1 MGNTNASATL
11 FGWDFQ
17 INAALVLMLEN
28 IEFAEQVRVEGQ
40 TEDVEIKLDNGQ
52 YIYSQAK
59 SVVHSWDYS
68 HVKRNLEKSL
78 TTLSNA
84 SKKPDCD
91 SLIYI
96 TNSPN
101 PLGDKKTMSI
111 FYGSS
116 RRAYKDLPP
125 SCKSTIN
132 EILKKISENSF
143 DRDKFEVRVVPFET
157 DDLVERYKVI
167 KGAVERFI
175 VSIRPGIAGISQNI
189 LDIWQKDLFENGTM
203 SDSEKVIK
211 KKDLVWPLIVL
222 MTDILQ
228 SDNPITECMDE
239 GDFEEITTKYKGFI
253 NSKSEHFAFATRVVS
268 DYQEFQ
274 NEGMRDKILVFIN
287 SKWTD
292 YKDEFA
298 IEIDDTLQENL
309 IKIILYQI
317 VRQKH
322 LISDMRKRVHI

>member
-40 TEDVEIKLDNGQ
+40 TEDIEIKLDNGQ

-59 SVVHSWDYS
+59 SVVNSWDHS
-68 HVKRNLEKSL
+68 HVKRNLEKAL

-84 SKKPDCD
+84 SKKPDCN

-101 PLGDKKTMSI
+101 PLSDKKTMSI
-111 FYGSS
+111 FYGPS

-125 SCKSTIN
+125 SSKTIIN
-132 EILKKISENSF
+132 EILQKISADSF
-143 DRDKFEVRVVPFET
+143 DIDKFEVRVVPFET

-167 KGAVERFI
+167 KGAVDRFI
-175 VSIRPGIAGISQNI
+175 VSIRPSIAGISQDV
-189 LDIWQKDLFENGTM
+189 LEIWQKDLFGNGTM
-203 SDSEKVIK
+203 RDPEKVIK

-222 MTDILQ
+222 MTDIQ
-228 SDNPITECMDE
+228 RFENPFTDCIDE

-253 NSKSEHFAFATRVVS
+253 NSKSERFAFATRVVS
-268 DYQEFQ
+268 DYQEFP
-274 NEGMRDKILVFIN
+274 NEGMCDKILVFIN
-287 SKWTD
+287 SKWCD

-298 IEIDDTLQENL
+298 IGIDDILQEKL